1 MKRISTII
9 CLLIVLLVACLITP
23 VMTIAAKNNDI
34 IQAKNPIIGD
44 VDGDGTVTII
54 DATYIQRH
62 LASIPIPFEMN
73 DKVADT
79 DGDGSITIIDATMI
93 QRYLASLPYEG
104 KIGEELEL
112 PTGVPTIV
120 PTEIQTESQSDIPTE
135 DPTNELTNPRFVV
148 DSVNAKPGDKNVAV
162 TISVKNNPGI
172 AAIALDINY
181 DKDSIKL
188 TGFDYNTSALMGAS
202 TTPYNA
208 SAKVPCLFMVNGTQ
222 NITGDFTFATLYFD
236 VLASAVGECPITV
249 TYDED
254 NVYNIAENNVQ
265 FDIVSGAIK
274 TPGQRPTESQTN
286 VFTVIFKDYDGR
298 VLSNQTVE
306 KGKNA
311 IAPSSPSREGYA
323 FAGWSV
329 SFENVQNDLTVTA
342 TYTELGKTPS
352 FVIEKVSA
360 KPGQRNVAVTV
371 AVKNNPGIAAIA
383 LDVMFDN
390 SKLTLTGFAYNES
403 ALAGASTTPY
413 SASASTPCL
422 YVVNGTKDLTGDFTF
437 ATLYFDIPATAKGTY
452 PISVVYDPDNVYNLA
467 EDNIAF
473 DVINGSITVS

>member
-1 MKRISTII
+1 MKRISTIT

-23 VMTIAAKNNDI
+23 VMTIAAKNNDT

-62 LASIPIPFEMN
+62 LASIPIPFEIN

-79 DGDGSITIIDATMI
+79 DGDGNVTIIDATMI

-104 KIGEELEL
+104 KIGEEIEL
-112 PTGVPTIV
+112 PTEEPTV
-120 PTEIQTESQSDIPTE
+120 TPTESQSDIPTE
-135 DPTNELTNPRFVV
+135 IPTSESTNPKFVV
-148 DSVNAKPGDKNVAV
+148 NSVNAKPGDKNVAV
-162 TISVKNNPGI
+162 TVSVKNNPGI

-181 DKDSIKL
+181 DKNSLKL

-202 TTPYNA
+202 TTPY
-208 SAKVPCLFMVNGTQ
+208 SATAKIPCLFMVNGTQ

-236 VLASAVGECPITV
+236 VLESAVGECPITV

-274 TPGQRPTESQTN
+274 TPGQRPTEPQTTM
-286 VFTVIFKDYDGR
+286 FTVTFKDYDGK
-298 VLSNQTVE
+298 VLSTQTVE

-311 IAPSSPSREGYA
+311 TAPASPSREGFA

-329 SFENVQNDLTVTA
+329 SFENVQKDLTVTA

-352 FVIEKVSA
+352 FVIEKVNA
-360 KPGQRNVAVTV
+360 KPGQKNVAVTV
-371 AVKNNPGIAAIA
+371 AVKNNPGVSAIA

-390 SKLTLTGFAYNES
+390 SKLTLTGFTYNDS
-403 ALAGASTTPY
+403 ALSGASTTPY

-422 YVVNGTKDLTGDFTF
+422 YMVNGTKDITDDFTF
-437 ATLYFDIPATAKGTY
+437 ATLYFDIPATANGTY
-452 PISVVYDPDNVYNLA
+452 PISVVYDSDNVYNLA